1 MANMKNQNISG
12 YPLQGS
18 ENVFVGYGKHQ
29 VNVSVSENKPPIPAG
44 MSNSTSHMLRMF
56 DNNVNQMLHVQQ
68 QPQLQTIQGREIM
81 IGGQRL
87 AGPGIASQIHSQG
100 SYITINGTHNPVNG
114 GSEYSSP
121 RSSVGSAGDSKN
133 SSPRSSLIH
142 QSQQAPPPPYDA
154 RFRNS
159 IASNLSSISLD
170 SNRSSPRTSLAG
182 GIIYDR
188 FPSPRN
194 SVVFP
199 HDGGNINMNIT
210 HQSLNNRNRFNE
222 AAPPFQSYIVRPP
235 VMNGQILINPTAGTV
250 NVHHIPITQN
260 GNVQAMVANTTHL
273 KPRTNASQV
282 SPPPAIPARVPKI
295 QPGIPQ
301 SQSESEIAALTKKL
315 EQDLLIS
322 MSPSSSP
329 LPREPP
335 PPYHG
340 PHKTEPMP
348 GLPPRNTTPNSL
360 NRSNAQVHIMSGSV
374 PRTQSSSSVH
384 PSVVSKLQYQVT
396 PPKQKGPTEAELK
409 LNALTQQL
417 EDEMESSSAQGEYF
431 GQCFKCSE
439 KVTGANDACQ
449 AMGHIYHTKCF
460 TCCSCGRTLRGKAF
474 YNVHGKVYCE
484 EDYLVS
490 ILYINTT
497 NSHSLPIYR
506 WILQAMGKSYHPGC
520 FRCCMCNECLD
531 GVPFTVD
538 MENKVYCVADFHRV
552 FAPKCAA
559 CGQAITPVEGT
570 EETVRVVSMEK
581 NFHVDC
587 YHCEDCH
594 IQLTDEPDKRCYPLD
609 DHLYCHMCHIKRLHL
624 EYPDEQFYIDP
635 YTFNILNK
643 TTGNQRDSIAIMPAP
658 VSAYPNYTMLQ
669 TMGSQSHVSGGGMA
683 PPPPTS
689 MSEAPPPVPPHRK
702 ITANGYDSS
711 SLYANKPMPQV
722 PPGAHNGMKKTIT
735 DL

>member
-1 MANMKNQNISG
+1 MKNQNVSG
-12 YPLQGS
+12 YPLQSS

-29 VNVSVSENKPPIPAG
+29 VNVSVSENKPPIPLG
-44 MSNSTSHMLRMF
+44 MNNMTSQNMLKMF
-56 DNNVNQMLHVQQ
+56 DNNVNQMLT

-81 IGGQRL
+81 IGGQRH
-87 AGPGIASQIHSQG
+87 AGPGITSQIHSHG

-142 QSQQAPPPPYDA
+142 PSQQAPPPPYDP

-182 GIIYDR
+182 GIMYDR

-194 SVVFP
+194 SIVIP
-199 HDGGNINMNIT
+199 QDGGSINMNIT
-210 HQSLNNRNRFNE
+210 HQSLSNRNRFNE
-222 AAPPFQSYIVRPP
+222 HAPPFQSYIVRPP
-235 VMNGQILINPTAGTV
+235 VNMNGQILINPAAGTV
-250 NVHHIPITQN
+250 NVHVPATQN
-260 GNVQAMVANTTHL
+260 GNFQTMVANTTNL
-273 KPRTNASQV
+273 KSHTNLSQV
-282 SPPPAIPARVPKI
+282 SPPPAIPARVPKN

-329 LPREPP
+329 HPREPP

-348 GLPPRNTTPNSL
+348 GLPPRNTTPSTA
-360 NRSNAQVHIMSGSV
+360 NRNTNAQVKVVGGTV

-396 PPKQKGPTEAELK
+396 PRKPKGPTEAELK

-417 EDEMESSSAQGEYF
+417 EDEMESSVQGEYF

-439 KVTGANDACQ
+439 KVTGANEACQ

-484 EDYLVS
+484 EDYLYSGFQQTAEKCVVCGHL
-490 ILYINTT
+490 IMDM
-497 NSHSLPIYR
+497 
-506 WILQAMGKSYHPGC
+506 ILQAMGKSYHPGC

-538 MENKVYCVADFHRV
+538 MENKVYCVTDFHRV

-587 YHCEDCH
+587 YQCELP
-594 IQLTDEPDKRCYPLD
+594 IQR
-609 DHLYCHMCHIKRLHL
+609 
-624 EYPDEQFYIDP
+624 
-635 YTFNILNK
+635 
-643 TTGNQRDSIAIMPAP
+643 
-658 VSAYPNYTMLQ
+658 
-669 TMGSQSHVSGGGMA
+669 
-683 PPPPTS
+683 
-689 MSEAPPPVPPHRK
+689 
-702 ITANGYDSS
+702 
-711 SLYANKPMPQV
+711 
-722 PPGAHNGMKKTIT
+722 
-735 DL
+735 